1 MAGAHEHA
9 EHAEEA
15 EHAAGSNKKVA
26 LLISVLALFLAIS
39 EMLGKGAQTE
49 GLDANI
55 KASDTWAFYQA
66 KTIRMTTLETA
77 AQTLKADLPSVTDP
91 AAREAK
97 QKLVERWEKTAARYD
112 SDPEKHEGRKELM
125 EHARELEAE
134 RDVSLTKY
142 HHYEIASAAIEI
154 GIVLASASVIT
165 GMIALAWLAGGLG
178 VVGLAV
184 MALGYYAPHVLHLA

>member
-1 MAGAHEHA
+1 MPGAHEHA

-15 EHAAGSNKKVA
+15 EHIAGSNKKVA

-39 EMLGKGAQTE
+39 EMLGKAAQTE

-77 AQTLKADLPSVTDP
+77 AQTLKADLTSVTDP
-91 AAREAK
+91 VAREAK
-97 QKLVERWEKTAARYD
+97 QKLIERWEKTAARYE

-125 EHARELEAE
+125 DHARELESE
-134 RDVSLTKY
+134 RDLALTKY
-142 HHYEIASAAIEI
+142 HHYEIASAVIEI

-178 VVGLAV
+178 LVGLAL
-184 MALGYYAPHVLHLA
+184 MAIGFYAPHALHLV